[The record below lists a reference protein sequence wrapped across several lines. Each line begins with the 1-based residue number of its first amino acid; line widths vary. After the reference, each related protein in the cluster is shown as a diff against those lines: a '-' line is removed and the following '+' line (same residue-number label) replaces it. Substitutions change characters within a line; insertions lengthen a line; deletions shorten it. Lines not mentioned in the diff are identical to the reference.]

1 MIASRSEQAYQ
12 MIKLIKSGRTL
23 GETKAMMKAVT
34 VGLHSDFSKL
44 QDIKDLQALEGG
56 LYRIRQTRKQRQGL
70 LKVKFAPRKYEARKE
85 EVLAKWAT
93 GYRGRLPLDW
103 KRDKNLIRRGRP
115 NKPRPNTA
123 RNVINTTR
131 VIGAKKV
138 LKDFRALTKTL
149 QDLIRKHG
157 NGNTK
162 QLQKAYKA
170 VRIKTSA
177 KG

>member
-1 MIASRSEQAYQ
+1 MYHLP
-12 MIKLIKSGRTL
+12 KLGKVISSSSISL
-23 GETKAMMKAVT
+23 
-34 VGLHSDFSKL
+34 
-44 QDIKDLQALEGG
+44 I
-56 LYRIRQTRKQRQGL
+56 TR
-70 LKVKFAPRKYEARKE
+70 LKVSAVSTAMSLFSIISKALSTSKYEARKE

-93 GYRGRLPLDW
+93 GYRGKLPLDW

-138 LKDFRALTKTL
+138 LKDFRTLTKTL
-149 QDLIRKHG
+149 QGLIRKYG